1 MYSEFY
7 KDSIYKGR
15 TIETKEFK
23 IVLRMGLIGIMA
35 VILTIISDFI
45 LIGRSNSAIDFLK
58 LGTESMAG
66 LSQWRITVGTFLG
79 VIAIPFQIAGLATV
93 YYALK
98 PAGKFKALT
107 VVISTAHALML
118 AVGFHIA
125 YAYIASG
132 WKLYYETGASDLIV
146 AEMMKMFDNYWLIT
160 LIIMGIEAIF
170 SSLLYI
176 IAIMKYETLY
186 PKWMAFLNPV
196 CILICVFVVMLV
208 LPYPIGG
215 FIAPA
220 FLNISTLIFFTSQL
234 LIVKST
240 KV

>member
-1 MYSEFY
+1 
-7 KDSIYKGR
+7 
-15 TIETKEFK
+15 
-23 IVLRMGLIGIMA
+23 MGVIGIIA
-35 VILTIISDFI
+35 VIITIISDFI
-45 LIGRSNSAIDFLK
+45 LIGRPNSAMDFLK

-79 VIAIPFQIAGLATV
+79 VIVIPFQIAGLGMV

-98 PAGKFKALT
+98 PAGKFKSLT

-132 WKLYYETGASDLIV
+132 WRLYYETGASNLIV
-146 AEMMKMFDNYWLIT
+146 RDMMKMFDNYWLIT
-160 LIIMGIEAIF
+160 LIIIGVEATV
-170 SSLLYI
+170 SSFLYI
-176 IAIMKYETLY
+176 IIIIRYETLY

-196 CILICVFVVMLV
+196 GILICVFLMMLV

-220 FLNISTLIFFTSQL
+220 FLNISTLTFFICQLVIFKQKDKV
-234 LIVKST
+234 LI
-240 KV
+240 

>member
-1 MYSEFY
+1 ME
-7 KDSIYKGR
+7 R
-15 TIETKEFK
+15 ETKEFK
-23 IVLRMGLIGIMA
+23 IVLRMGVIGIIA
-35 VILTIISDFI
+35 VILTTISDFI
-45 LIGRSNSAIDFLK
+45 LIGRPNSAIDFLK

-66 LSQWRITVGTFLG
+66 LSQWRITAGTFLG
-79 VIAIPFQIAGLATV
+79 VITIPFQIAGLATV
-93 YYALK
+93 YYGLK

-160 LIIMGIEAIF
+160 LIIIGVEAAF
-170 SSLLYI
+170 SSLFYI
-176 IAIMKYETLY
+176 ITIIRYKTLY
-186 PKWMAFLNPV
+186 PKWMAFFNPL
-196 CILICVFVVMLV
+196 CILICVFVVTLI

-220 FLNISTLIFFTSQL
+220 FLNLSTLTFFTIQL
-234 LIVKST
+234 SMIKRRNV
-240 KV
+240 

>member
-1 MYSEFY
+1 
-7 KDSIYKGR
+7 
-15 TIETKEFK
+15 
-23 IVLRMGLIGIMA
+23 MGLIGIAA
-35 VILTIISDFI
+35 VIITIISDFI
-45 LIGRSNSAIDFLK
+45 LIGRPNSAIDFLK

-79 VIAIPFQIAGLATV
+79 VIAIPFQISGLATV

-98 PAGKFKALT
+98 PSGKFRTLA

-132 WKLYYETGASDLIV
+132 WRLYYETGTSYLIV
-146 AEMMKMFDNYWLIT
+146 RDMMNMFDNYWLIT
-160 LIIMGIEAIF
+160 LIIIGVEAAF
-170 SSLLYI
+170 SSLLYVI
-176 IAIMKYETLY
+176 IIIKYETVY

-215 FIAPA
+215 FVAPA
-220 FLNISTLIFFTSQL
+220 FLNISTLTFFTCQL
-234 LIVKST
+234 FVLKRRN
-240 KV
+240 KKR